1 MLHVIFFSSI
11 RKQAVISMLQA
22 RIGQPQKM
30 SEFRSSECRCFAI
43 GALLAGIGGILHS
56 SRNFQTSVQMGIDLQ
71 LPAQIC
77 CLLGATYKTPGK
89 YNVPGCVVGI
99 LLTAIITNGV
109 YGTIGSSIY
118 IKSLVEGLVF
128 MTAIG
133 IIATIRQEGLP
144 KVKFDI

>member
-1 MLHVIFFSSI
+1 MQVLS
-11 RKQAVISMLQA
+11 
-22 RIGQPQKM
+22 
-30 SEFRSSECRCFAI
+30 FAI